1 MSEAIY
7 NNNAGLIANFSHRL
21 SLGQTLTEAEALMYE
36 QALRLHEAVA
46 KNLRLLVW
54 DDSNKRFEKKQQQE
68 DDA

>member
-46 KNLRLLVW
+46 KNLRLQVW
-54 DDSNKRFEKKQQQE
+54 DESNKKIEQKQQE
-68 DDA
+68 DSE